1 MFSALVVAC
10 LAARSAALIAPQP
23 AHPPASSNTR
33 ARRGS
38 APKPSACRRPCTARR
53 VLADDALGANDVD
66 GALGAN
72 TLKSL
77 DLDALVAG
85 AGLRVA
91 ADAAADVAGLESLSE
106 EAPPLSASALLRF
119 ERDGHL
125 CTRSLLTDDEV
136 AAIAEPVARIA
147 AAEAADAV
155 RHAEAMNDLHDG
167 ERAPFLQTFNAHRR
181 HAAARRV
188 ASCPRL
194 AGVAAQLLGVD
205 RVRLYQDCIF
215 KKRAGDEP
223 TNWHSD
229 LHTSPLDT
237 NGFVTCWFPLHAVPA
252 SEAGGTGLA
261 YASGSHRD
269 LALPMWYGQDGD
281 CDGRYDVVDHG
292 AYAPGDVSWHHG
304 WLLHSAPENVLE
316 DRTAVAVSFFADGAH
331 LIDEAGMLCVNDED
345 APSYEAWLGDLEPG
359 APADHAL
366 LPVVYPA

>member
-1 MFSALVVAC
+1 MFSALVVAW

-23 AHPPASSNTR
+23 AHPPASSATR

-72 TLKSL
+72 ALNSL

-136 AAIAEPVARIA
+136 AAIADPVARIA

-194 AGVAAQLLGVD
+194 A
-205 RVRLYQDCIF
+205 
-215 KKRAGDEP
+215 
-223 TNWHSD
+223 
-229 LHTSPLDT
+229 
-237 NGFVTCWFPLHAVPA
+237 
-252 SEAGGTGLA
+252 
-261 YASGSHRD
+261 
-269 LALPMWYGQDGD
+269 
-281 CDGRYDVVDHG
+281 
-292 AYAPGDVSWHHG
+292 APRRS
-304 WLLHSAPENVLE
+304 S
-316 DRTAVAVSFFADGAH
+316 
-331 LIDEAGMLCVNDED
+331 
-345 APSYEAWLGDLEPG
+345 
-359 APADHAL
+359 
-366 LPVVYPA
+366 